1 MSSESE
7 EKDGQVIQEST
18 PKLPEPP
25 LNLFKP
31 RGVTNH
37 VLLQCVFYIAPNN
50 EKKKWSSSE
59 RIDIY
64 CTKCKFTIYNSS
76 RSTKAHEHHMKNF
89 H

>member
-31 RGVTNH
+31 RGVTNQ
-37 VLLQCVFYIAPNN
+37 VLLWQCIFYIAPNK
-50 EKKKWSSSE
+50 EKKE
-59 RIDIY
+59 MELIR
-64 CTKCKFTIYNSS
+64 
-76 RSTKAHEHHMKNF
+76 KN
-89 H
+89 